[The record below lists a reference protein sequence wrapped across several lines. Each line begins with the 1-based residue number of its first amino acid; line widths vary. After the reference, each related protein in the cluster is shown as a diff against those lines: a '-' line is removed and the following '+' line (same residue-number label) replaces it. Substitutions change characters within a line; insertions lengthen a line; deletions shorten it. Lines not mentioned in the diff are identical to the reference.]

1 MDSQHRSDY
10 RTALVPQATR
20 RAFRQGQEQY
30 SLQANE
36 AIHLMPAAEGL
47 PDLQL
52 ETVAQARKFF
62 LQNSEF
68 GQGKKDRHDKQRLS
82 GAHFAVG

>member
-1 MDSQHRSDY
+1 
-10 RTALVPQATR
+10 
-20 RAFRQGQEQY
+20 
-30 SLQANE
+30 
-36 AIHLMPAAEGL
+36 MPAAEGL